1 VSGPGRR
8 LIVNADDLGYD
19 PAVSEGI
26 VLAMRSGV
34 VTSATL
40 MVNLPYSEHGATLA
54 RGLPVGLHLN
64 LSRGAPVSPG
74 FPPALLKDGAF
85 DETRVGSLP
94 AQAVAAEA
102 EAQLARAEELLGA
115 PPTHVDVHRHLHVVA
130 AVLEALCQIASA
142 RKLPVRA
149 LDGRM
154 RTELRQGGVRT
165 TDHFVGEAVNEA
177 YWTEQRFTGT
187 ISTLEDG
194 TTELMCHPGY
204 PPRETRTSYALQ
216 RAVELATLTSA
227 AARRAVDE
235 AGVTLGSFA
244 DLARGW

>member
-1 VSGPGRR
+1 MSAAPRR

-34 VTSATL
+34 VSSSTL
-40 MVNLPYSEHGATLA
+40 MVNLPHSVHGATLA

-64 LSRGAPVSPG
+64 LSRGAPLSSG
-74 FPPALLKDGAF
+74 FPASMLQNGSF
-85 DETRVGSLP
+85 DEARAGSLP
-94 AQAVAAEA
+94 ADVVAGEA

-115 PPTHVDVHRHLHVVA
+115 PPTHVDVHRHLHRFP
-130 AVLEALCQIASA
+130 AVLEALCRVAGA
-142 RKLPVRA
+142 RHLPVRA
-149 LDGRM
+149 LDEAM
-154 RTELRQGGVRT
+154 RGQLRRAGVRT
-165 TDHFVGEAVNEA
+165 TDHFVGEAGDEA
-177 YWTEQRFTGT
+177 YWTEMRFAGT
-187 ISTLEDG
+187 VAVLPEG

-227 AARRAVDE
+227 TARRALGE

-244 DLARGW
+244 DLR